1 MPKTAN
7 DFYLRVYEVVSL
19 IPRGRLTTYGAIARF
34 LGSPQAA
41 RTVGYALNK
50 SFSHIKSIPAHRVV
64 NRNGMLTG
72 KHYFGG
78 SDVMQRLLEAEN
90 IAVKDNQ
97 VLDFEKVFWDP
108 NIVL

>member
-1 MPKTAN
+1 MQKTEN

-19 IPRGRLTTYGAIARF
+19 IPQGRLTTYGAIARF

-50 SFSHIKSIPAHRVV
+50 CFSYKKSIPAHRVV

-97 VLDFEKVFWDP
+97 VIDFEKVFWDP